1 MLYHKIRFCYLTP
14 GGGASQ
20 PKRVALPVHW
30 KENDFSPS
38 IPYTLGYSLHLI
50 QPIILW
56 HNSSWRLLSVLLKI
70 ISQNSN
76 SFRHSY
82 QGTSY
87 LNEMSKNKLLLVSN
101 LSVFGH
107 WIIWVP
113 KHLKCF
119 FCRIIKDLNHIF
131 DYFGRDKKVEWN
143 FEIIELSLSVTD
155 FMTSSRTWT
164 QLLLYSDSDCFRKF
178 SQN

>member
-1 MLYHKIRFCYLTP
+1 MYHKISFCHLTLAKQK
-14 GGGASQ
+14 GSGSVS
-20 PKRVALPVHW
+20 KSLTVIFTTHSLHFRL
-30 KENDFSPS
+30 
-38 IPYTLGYSLHLI
+38 YSLHLI
-50 QPIILW
+50 QQILLW
-56 HNSSWRLLSVLLKI
+56 HNNSWRLLSVLLKI

-107 WIIWVP
+107 WIIWIP

-119 FCRIIKDLNHIF
+119 FLQNNQRLEPYF
-131 DYFGRDKKVEWN
+131 DYFERDKKVEWN
-143 FEIIELSLSVTD
+143 FEIIKLSLSVTD